1 MESYKSDKVVIDHN
15 IELIYNK
22 LSNPSMFKEQMEKNM
37 DRVPDEAREHLNK
50 VKFEEDG
57 ISIESPMGE
66 VKLSVSESVAPN
78 LVKYVA
84 ESSPV
89 PFGLTVNLEAI
100 DEEHTNAV
108 AEINI
113 ELPMMLRAMVG
124 GKLSEGA
131 QKMGEVIAK
140 LPYGEM

>member
-1 MESYKSDKVVIDHN
+1 MDSYKSDKVVIDHN
-15 IELIYNK
+15 INLIYGK
-22 LSNPSMFKEQMEKNM
+22 LSDPSMFKSQMEKNM
-37 DRVPDEAREHLNK
+37 DRVPDEAREHLDK

-57 ISIESPMGE
+57 ISIDSPMGA
-66 VKLSVSESVAPN
+66 VKLSVSESVEPN

-100 DEEHTNAV
+100 DQDHTNAI

-113 ELPMMLRAMVG
+113 ELPLMVRAMVG
-124 GKLSEGA
+124 SKLAEGA
-131 QKMGEVIAK
+131 QKMGEVLAK
-140 LPYGEM
+140 LPYEEM

>member
-113 ELPMMLRAMVG
+113 ELPLMLRAMVG

>member
-1 MESYKSDKVVIDHN
+1 METYKSNKVVIDHN
-15 IELIYNK
+15 IELIYSK

-37 DRVPDEAREHLNK
+37 DRIPDEARQHLDNL
-50 VKFEEDG
+50 KFEDDG
-57 ISIESPMGE
+57 ISINSPMGA
-66 VKLSVSESVAPN
+66 VKLSVSESVEPN

-100 DEEHTNAV
+100 DEEHTNAI

-113 ELPMMLRAMVG
+113 ELPMMVRAMVG

-131 QKMGEVIAK
+131 KKMGEVLAK
-140 LPYGEM
+140 LPYEEM

>member
-1 MESYKSDKVVIDHN
+1 METYKSDKVVIDHN
-15 IELIYNK
+15 INLIYSK
-22 LSNPSMFKEQMEKNM
+22 LSNPSLFKDKMEKNM
-37 DRVPDEAREHLNK
+37 DRIPDEAREHLDK
-50 VKFEEDG
+50 VKFEDDG
-57 ISIESPMGE
+57 ISIDSPMGAL
-66 VKLSVSESVAPN
+66 KLSVSESVEPS

-100 DEEHTNAV
+100 DDNHTNAV

-113 ELPMMLRAMVG
+113 ELPLMLRAMVG

-131 QKMGEVIAK
+131 QKMGEMLTK
-140 LPYGEM
+140 LPYAEM

>member
-1 MESYKSDKVVIDHN
+1 METYKSDKVVIDHN

-37 DRVPDEAREHLNK
+37 DRIPDDAREHLDK

-57 ISIESPMGE
+57 ISIDSPMGV

-100 DEEHTNAV
+100 DDEHTNAI

-113 ELPMMLRAMVG
+113 ELPMMIRAMVG

>member
-1 MESYKSDKVVIDHN
+1 METYKSNKVVIDHN
-15 IELIYNK
+15 IELIYSK
-22 LSNPSMFKEQMEKNM
+22 LSNPSLFKAKLEKNM
-37 DRVPDEAREHLNK
+37 DRVPDEAREHLNS

-57 ISIESPMGE
+57 ISIDSPMGA

-89 PFGLTVNLEAI
+89 PFGLTINLEAI
-100 DEEHTNAV
+100 DEEHTNAI

-113 ELPMMLRAMVG
+113 ELPMMIRAMVG

>member
-1 MESYKSDKVVIDHN
+1 METYKSDKVVIDYN
-15 IELIYNK
+15 IELIYSK
-22 LSNPSMFKEQMEKNM
+22 LSNPAMFKEKMEQNM
-37 DRVPDEAREHLNK
+37 DRIPDEAREHLDNL
-50 VKFEEDG
+50 KFEEDG
-57 ISIESPMGE
+57 ISINSPMGA
-66 VKLSVSESVAPN
+66 VKLSVSESVEPN

-100 DEEHTNAV
+100 DEEHTNAI

-113 ELPMMLRAMVG
+113 ELPMMVRAMVG

-131 QKMGEVIAK
+131 KKMGEVLAK

>member
-1 MESYKSDKVVIDHN
+1 METYKSDKVVIDYN
-15 IELIYNK
+15 IELIYSK
-22 LSNPSMFKEQMEKNM
+22 LSNPSMFKEKLEKNM
-37 DRVPDEAREHLNK
+37 DQMPDEAREQLNNLN
-50 VKFEEDG
+50 FEDDG
-57 ISIESPMGE
+57 ISIDSPMGA
-66 VKLSVSESVAPN
+66 VKLSVGESVAPSM
-78 LVKYVA
+78 VKYVA

-100 DEEHTNAV
+100 DDDHTNAV

-113 ELPMMLRAMVG
+113 EIPMMLRAMVG
-124 GKLSEGA
+124 GKLKDGA

>member
-1 MESYKSDKVVIDHN
+1 METYKSDKVVIEHN
-15 IELIYNK
+15 IELIYSK

-37 DRVPDEAREHLNK
+37 DRIPDEAREHLNNL
-50 VKFEEDG
+50 KFEEDG
-57 ISIESPMGE
+57 ISIDSPMGA
-66 VKLSVSESVAPN
+66 VKLSVSESVEPT

-100 DEEHTNAV
+100 DEEHTNAI

-113 ELPMMLRAMVG
+113 ELPLMLRTMVG
-124 GKLSEGA
+124 SKLTEGA
-131 QKMGEVIAK
+131 QKMGEVLAK

>member
-131 QKMGEVIAK
+131 QKMGEVLAR

>member
-1 MESYKSDKVVIDHN
+1 METHKSDKVVIDHN
-15 IELIYNK
+15 INLIYSK
-22 LSNPSMFKEQMEKNM
+22 LSNPSLFREKMEQNM
-37 DRVPDEAREHLNK
+37 DRVPDEAREHLDK
-50 VKFEEDG
+50 VKFEDDG
-57 ISIESPMGE
+57 ISIDSPMGAM
-66 VKLSVSESVAPN
+66 KLSVTESVEPS

-84 ESSPV
+84 QSSPV

-100 DEEHTNAV
+100 GDEHTAAI

-124 GKLSEGA
+124 GKLTEGA